1 MIDKEND
8 GVAGTAAKEI
18 EEECGI
24 KLRASD
30 LTDLTELSCQQ
41 AVEAGY
47 LPCAGIAPS
56 PGGCD
61 EFIRYMY
68 VEHVVNKADLDRMKG
83 RLAGLRE
90 HGEFITLRVVKM
102 KEMWKISCD
111 NKVIW

>member
-8 GVAGTAAKEI
+8 GVRGTAAKEI

-47 LPCAGIAPS
+47 LPCKGIAPS

-68 VEHVVNKADLDRMKG
+68 AEHVVNKADLDRMKG